1 MGPGLVAF
9 WELHKSLP
17 EGQASKEGIRIDGV
31 SMLYERM
38 FWDHHI
44 LSTPGRY
51 FLSQLTLNHYVSS
64 NESVSSKTLVI
75 IASLQICEKLMVR
88 WSCQNAPFLCF
99 SLQCTIK
106 QRQSL
111 QSTLIPEL

>member
-1 MGPGLVAF
+1 
-9 WELHKSLP
+9 
-17 EGQASKEGIRIDGV
+17 
-31 SMLYERM
+31 MLYERM

-44 LSTPGRY
+44 LSTPGR
-51 FLSQLTLNHYVSS
+51 SQLTLDQSYVSS

-75 IASLQICEKLMVR
+75 IAAYRYCEKLMVR